1 MDLKVLQKKTSGK
14 ALCQEMKDEDWMIK
28 DESDVG

>member
-1 MDLKVLQKKTSGK
+1 LKVLQKKTSGK
-14 ALCQEMKDEDWMIK
+14 ALWREMKDEDWMIK